1 MRFYDCFYVYDILMD
16 EECKKIS
23 NRWRFVSCI
32 SDKLFMFS
40 VYELLKLRQ
49 YGIMCCACGSYNIV
63 LICHIYTYINIRT
76 HNTHTHT
83 HTRTQGFCLNFIQSV
98 MACLNFQ
105 NTYFRKHLLMAAF
118 IRFRSNCFSEHL
130 KVDAAFIEQPSY
142 FLLGIFLLKNHPE
155 NTYLHSHFHEE
166 REFHH
171 CFSSCFHHYFL
182 RRHSSKTFVHWRNI
196 KILIS
201 LKRHF
206 QR

>member
-83 HTRTQGFCLNFIQSV
+83 HTHTHARTQGFCLNFIQSV

-118 IRFRSNCFSEHL
+118 IRFKNTSFSENL
-130 KVDAAFIEQPSY
+130 KVDALFIKQPSY
-142 FLLGIFLLKNHPE
+142 ILLGIFLCK
-155 NTYLHSHFHEE
+155 
-166 REFHH
+166 
-171 CFSSCFHHYFL
+171 
-182 RRHSSKTFVHWRNI
+182 
-196 KILIS
+196 
-201 LKRHF
+201 
-206 QR
+206 